1 MSVRK
6 TPTFVPQRRESN
18 VEVRRSEP
26 KPVPQRREPNVERIL
41 VEPDP
46 VPIRRLNA
54 QDDIAKGHR
63 NAAIGA
69 LLNNQEL
76 IHNLKTLHE
85 AIFLIHRNADAF
97 ENQGEPHDQ

>member
-1 MSVRK
+1 MPLTTIDKSI
-6 TPTFVPQRRESN
+6 TAQLD
-18 VEVRRSEP
+18 
-26 KPVPQRREPNVERIL
+26 I
-41 VEPDP
+41 
-46 VPIRRLNA
+46 IRRCLTCIVSNTLNA

>member
-1 MSVRK
+1 MSLTTIDK
-6 TPTFVPQRRESN
+6 SIKAQLD
-18 VEVRRSEP
+18 
-26 KPVPQRREPNVERIL
+26 I
-41 VEPDP
+41 
-46 VPIRRLNA
+46 IRRCLTCIVGNTLNA

-97 ENQGEPHDQ
+97 ENQGDSHDQ